1 MSTIHELLRELCP
14 NGVEHKTLGDLLD
27 YEQPG
32 KYIVKSTEYNDA
44 FPTPVLTAGQS
55 FILGYTNEDNGVYEA
70 SKDIP
75 VLIFDDF
82 TTSFHWV
89 DFPFKVKSSAMK
101 LLSPKSD
108 AAIFRYIFYAMRQI
122 KYEPV
127 EHTRQWIGTY
137 SAFEIPLPPLPI
149 QEEIVR
155 RLDAMQDVVE
165 ALENELALRRKQYE
179 AVRERLIDGAAPGA
193 ECKTL
198 GDIAT
203 SISRGS
209 GITRDQVF
217 DDGIPCVRYGEIYTS
232 YGPCF
237 KNCISHTKKE
247 CVATPKYFSHGDILF
262 AITGEKVEDIAKST
276 AYLGFDSCLA
286 GGDIVVMKHDQN
298 PVYLG
303 HVLCSPRVLAQKR
316 RGKVKSKVVH
326 SSVPE
331 IQRIQIPVPPLPVQ
345 EDIAKKLDAFDELVN
360 VALPAE
366 IAARRRAMEAVRERC
381 FAALEAAG

>member
-1 MSTIHELLRELCP
+1 MSTIQELLRELCP
-14 NGVEHKTLGDLLD
+14 NGVEHRPLGDLLD

-70 SKDIP
+70 SKDMP

-165 ALENELALRRKQYE
+165 ALENELALRRNQYE
-179 AVRERLIDGAAPGA
+179 AVRERLIDRVA
-193 ECKTL
+193 EGESHKLQDLFHFRNGYTPSKSNPNFWT
-198 GDIAT
+198 GG
-203 SISRGS
+203 SIPWFRM
-209 GITRDQVF
+209 
-217 DDGIPCVRYGEIYTS
+217 
-232 YGPCF
+232 
-237 KNCISHTKKE
+237 
-247 CVATPKYFSHGDILF
+247 
-262 AITGEKVEDIAKST
+262 EDIRENGRILSDSILHVTESAVKGELFPANSLILST
-276 AYLGFDSCLA
+276 SATIGEYALLLVPALANQRFTCLSVKAPFKGRLLPRFVFHCAPLLSSFCLSHIHVGNFNAVDMTQLKEFDF
-286 GGDIVVMKHDQN
+286 
-298 PVYLG
+298 
-303 HVLCSPRVLAQKR
+303 
-316 RGKVKSKVVH
+316 
-326 SSVPE
+326 
-331 IQRIQIPVPPLPVQ
+331 PLPSLAVQ

-381 FAALEAAG
+381 FAALEKAG

>member
-1 MSTIHELLRELCP
+1 MSTIQELLRELCP
-14 NGVEHKTLGDLLD
+14 NGVEHRPLGDLLD

-32 KYIVKSTEYNDA
+32 KYIVKRTEYNDA

-70 SKDIP
+70 SKDMP

-137 SAFEIPLPPLPI
+137 SAFEIPLPRLPV

-179 AVRERLIDGAAPGA
+179 AVRER
-193 ECKTL
+193 
-198 GDIAT
+198 
-203 SISRGS
+203 
-209 GITRDQVF
+209 
-217 DDGIPCVRYGEIYTS
+217 
-232 YGPCF
+232 
-237 KNCISHTKKE
+237 
-247 CVATPKYFSHGDILF
+247 
-262 AITGEKVEDIAKST
+262 
-276 AYLGFDSCLA
+276 
-286 GGDIVVMKHDQN
+286 
-298 PVYLG
+298 
-303 HVLCSPRVLAQKR
+303 
-316 RGKVKSKVVH
+316 
-326 SSVPE
+326 
-331 IQRIQIPVPPLPVQ
+331 
-345 EDIAKKLDAFDELVN
+345 
-360 VALPAE
+360 
-366 IAARRRAMEAVRERC
+366 C
-381 FAALEAAG
+381 FAALEKSV